1 MDNKTKL
8 EKIHSSEE
16 LMEKMQRMHEIQ
28 SQLIKMG
35 AMDLVNELLN
45 IKAQIALLF
54 EKPKRVRRTKAQ
66 MQAVREKESKE
77 VEVAQQQNK
86 KPKGGKPK
94 GE

>member
-1 MDNKTKL
+1 
-8 EKIHSSEE
+8 
-16 LMEKMQRMHEIQ
+16 MEKMQRMHEIQ

>member
-8 EKIHSSEE
+8 EKIQNSEE
-16 LMEKMQRMHEIQ
+16 LLQKIQRMHEIQ
-28 SQLIKMG
+28 SQLIEMG
-35 AMDLVNELLN
+35 AMDLVNELLD

-66 MQAVREKESKE
+66 MQAEREKENKE
-77 VEVAQQQNK
+77 GEVTRQQNK

>member
-1 MDNKTKL
+1 MQ
-8 EKIHSSEE
+8 KI
-16 LMEKMQRMHEIQ
+16 QRLDEIR

-35 AMDLVNELLN
+35 AMGLVNELLD

-66 MQAVREKESKE
+66 MQAVGEKENKE
-77 VEVAQQQNK
+77 MEVTQQQNK

>member
-16 LMEKMQRMHEIQ
+16 LMEKIQRLDEIQ

-35 AMDLVNELLN
+35 AMDLVNELLD

-66 MQAVREKESKE
+66 MQAIREKESKE
-77 VEVAQQQNK
+77 VEVTQQQNK
-86 KPKGGKPK
+86 KHKGGKPK